1 MLKRIRSLPREFQGP
16 KAGYYRGSF
25 LRPRKRW
32 SFPTYRATHPL
43 SIHGLCWMSLRL
55 KCQPVKAARDNLE
68 ILILAAMWQRGE
80 DGSSVDRAFATL
92 AERVQLRE
100 FA

>member
-1 MLKRIRSLPREFQGP
+1 MLKRIRSLQGKSQGP

-25 LRPRKRW
+25 LRPRKRR
-32 SFPTYRATHPL
+32 SFPTYRATHRCQFMAVVGKSL
-43 SIHGLCWMSLRL
+43 GLEG
-55 KCQPVKAARDNLE
+55 QPVKAARDNLE
-68 ILILAAMWQRGE
+68 ILILAAMSQRGE
-80 DGSSVDRAFATL
+80 DDSSVDRVFATL